1 MIDDNLGYIFYK
13 TRMKHLLYV
22 FYAVLCWLFNIQTM
36 MAQLDDDFY
45 EPDQRYREDQ
55 FYFAL
60 TYNYL
65 ANQPSGAQQRGF
77 PAGFHAGFI
86 RDMPVN
92 KRRNLALGLG
102 LGLSSNSYNSNI
114 LITSSSGDN
123 NFQLI
128 DGAEIT
134 FNNNKFTT
142 YLIEMPFELRWR
154 TSTAESYKF
163 WRIHAGFKLGYVFLN
178 SSKYNGNLGTIKN
191 TNIDNMNNF
200 QYGLTFSLGYST
212 FNFHVYYGL
221 NNIFNDAFLGVE
233 PIELYSIKIGL
244 ITYIL

>member
-1 MIDDNLGYIFYK
+1 
-13 TRMKHLLYV
+13 MKNALYALC
-22 FYAVLCWLFNIQTM
+22 AVLTCLLSVQTM
-36 MAQLDDDFY
+36 VAQLDDEFY
-45 EPDQRYREDQ
+45 EPDDLYREDQ
-55 FYFAL
+55 FYFAF
-60 TYNYL
+60 TFNYL
-65 ANQPSGAQQRGF
+65 ENVPTNVQQSGF
-77 PAGFHAGFI
+77 PAGFHVGFI

-128 DGAEIT
+128 DGFEIT

-142 YLIEMPFELRWR
+142 YLVEMPFELRWR

-163 WRIHAGFKLGYVFLN
+163 WRIHTGFKMGYVFLN
-178 SSKYNGNLGTIKN
+178 SSKYKGNLGTIKN
-191 TNIDNMNNF
+191 TNIDNFNNF

-221 NNIFNDAFLGVE
+221 NNIFNDAFLGGE

>member
-1 MIDDNLGYIFYK
+1 MKNILNTTYIILFS
-13 TRMKHLLYV
+13 LLSFQSIV
-22 FYAVLCWLFNIQTM
+22 
-36 MAQLDDDFY
+36 AQLDDDFY
-45 EPDQRYREDQ
+45 EPDELYREDQ
-55 FYFAL
+55 FYFAF

-65 ANQPSGAQQRGF
+65 ANQPANVQQRGF
-77 PAGFHAGFI
+77 PAGFHIGFI

-92 KRRNLALGLG
+92 KRRNLAFGLG

-123 NFQLI
+123 NFQFI
-128 DGAEIT
+128 DGSEIT

-142 YLIEMPFELRWR
+142 YLVEMPFELRWR

-163 WRIHAGFKLGYVFLN
+163 WRIHTGFKIGYVFLN
-178 SSKYNGNLGTIKN
+178 SSKYKGNLGTIKN
-191 TNIDNMNNF
+191 TNIDNFNNF

-221 NNIFNDAFLGVE
+221 NNIFSDAFLGVE

>member
-1 MIDDNLGYIFYK
+1 
-13 TRMKHLLYV
+13 MKYLLYV
-22 FYAVLCWLFNIQTM
+22 FYAVLCCLFNIQTM
-36 MAQLDDDFY
+36 MAQLDDDYY

-55 FYFAL
+55 FYFAF

-65 ANQPSGAQQRGF
+65 ANQPTGAEQRGF

-92 KRRNLALGLG
+92 KRRNIALGLG

-128 DGAEIT
+128 DGSEIT

-163 WRIHAGFKLGYVFLN
+163 WRIHAGFKMGYVFLN

-191 TNIDNMNNF
+191 TNIDNVNNF

-212 FNFHVYYGL
+212 FNFHIYYGL